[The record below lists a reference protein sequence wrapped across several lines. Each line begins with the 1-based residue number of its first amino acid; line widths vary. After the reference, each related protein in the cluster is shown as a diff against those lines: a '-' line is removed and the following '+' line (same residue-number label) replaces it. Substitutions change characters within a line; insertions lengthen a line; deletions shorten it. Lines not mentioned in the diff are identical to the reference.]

1 MTAFVHSGLFPT
13 KPYCTLQ
20 LKEDFC
26 ISPDMEETI
35 EPDQAPQ
42 RSRWPFVLAVIGGVL
57 LLGFAILWFN
67 RIDLADDYARSELD
81 RLGVEAAFEI
91 DDIGFDKQ
99 VIRNLVLG
107 DPANPDLTAELVEI
121 GNSVSTD
128 GAGVNWVRA
137 SGVKLFAR
145 YENGKLSLGELEK
158 FMDPE
163 DDSPLALPDIWLGLD
178 KAQMRIDSAYG
189 VLGLSLNGEGNLKDG
204 FKGQVAAIAREIDLG
219 ACLIAEPTL
228 YADVSISLGEPRL
241 RGPLRLPDVKC
252 DDAGFSAEN
261 MASRLNL
268 RLGKDLA
275 SWEGSLGTIGG
286 PLRQARNSAQEIKS
300 SLDFSGD
307 MAQSKG
313 VINLTASGVAMP
325 FGGADTAELEGL
337 FTAEYGGDEI
347 TTSFRGDPVVRKARL
362 SPGIM
367 QSIENSASALSGSP
381 VGPVAAA
388 IAEAVRRAGGAMDLA
403 GNVRFS
409 SGNRGMRLTLNSLD
423 VQSRS
428 GAELTLDDPLLL
440 TFAPDGLAIL
450 ADGTVTLK
458 GGGLPNSRLT
468 LFDGS
473 VSDGFAGQLQ
483 MASFAAEDARLTV
496 PEMRFFPTGNGG
508 TAIDGQI
515 LLSGPLADG
524 RLTGLQVPVSA
535 RIDRNGNYALFRNCV
550 DVRFASLKLS
560 TLEAGP
566 TKATLCPDGSNAI
579 IRSGRSGPE
588 VAARTSGLD
597 LRASVGDSPLTL
609 TSGQFGYST
618 RSGLMAREIAIRF
631 GVPGNVSSME
641 IGELTMTLGE
651 ALTGRISGASGQV
664 ANVPLLLENID
675 GEWTYDAG
683 EFAADTSLRVRDE
696 EQVERFRPLVSNDAR
711 ITFADGMITAQGILR
726 EPETQREI
734 TTVDM
739 RHSLDNSTGEA
750 LLDVGWLTFDDELQP
765 EMLTPLTLGV
775 VANVQ
780 GTVTGAG
787 RINWDQSGDGVR
799 SVGEFATRGLNLAA
813 AFGPVTGLKGN
824 IRFSDLLGLE
834 TEPGQIARM
843 AEVNPGVPA
852 FNGMLSYRLLPDRKM
867 EVEGGQWPF
876 AGGMLYLEPT
886 IFDLGEEAER
896 RLEFTVVGV
905 DAAQFLTKFEFEN
918 LSATGIFDGKLPMV
932 FDQDG
937 GRIVGGYLEARR
949 GGGTLAY
956 IGELTYEDMGAMANY
971 AFNAL
976 KSIKYRNLTIGM
988 EGAIDGEIITEVKFA
1003 GLQQGDDA
1011 SRNFITRQ
1019 LAEIPIEF
1027 NVRIQAPF
1035 MQLMSSAKAFY
1046 EPEIL
1051 VGQNLP
1057 ALLRAQEA
1065 RAKAAA
1071 KQLEDNDE

>member
-1 MTAFVHSGLFPT
+1 M
-13 KPYCTLQ
+13 
-20 LKEDFC
+20 
-26 ISPDMEETI
+26 
-35 EPDQAPQ
+35 
-42 RSRWPFVLAVIGGVL
+42 LAALGVL
-57 LLGFAILWFN
+57 LLFGFAILWFN
-67 RIDLADDYARSELD
+67 RVDLADDYARQELE
-81 RLGVEAAFEI
+81 RLDVEAAFEI

-99 VIRNLVLG
+99 IIRNLVLG
-107 DPANPDLTAELVEI
+107 DPENPDLTAELVEI

-145 YENGKLSLGELEK
+145 YVNGKLSLGELEK
-158 FMDPE
+158 FMDPD

-178 KAQMRIDSAYG
+178 KAQMRIESDYG
-189 VLGLSLNGEGNLKDG
+189 VVGLSLNGEGNLKDG
-204 FKGQVAAIAREIDLG
+204 FKGKLAAISREIDLG
-219 ACLIAEPTL
+219 SCLISEPTL
-228 YADVSISLGEPRL
+228 FADISISIGQPRM

-252 DDAGFSAEN
+252 DEAGFAAEN

-286 PLRQARNSAQEIKS
+286 PLRQAGNSAQEIRS

-307 MAQSKG
+307 MEQSKG
-313 VINLTASGVAMP
+313 VIKLTASGVAMP
-325 FGGADTAELEGL
+325 LGGAETAELDGL

-347 TTSFRGDPVVRKARL
+347 TTSFRGDPVIRKARL
-362 SPGIM
+362 SADM
-367 QSIENSASALSGSP
+367 LRSINNGAGSLDGTP
-381 VGPVAAA
+381 VGPVAGSIADA
-388 IAEAVRRAGGAMDLA
+388 IRQAGGAMDIA
-403 GNVRFS
+403 GTVRFS
-409 SGNRGMRLTLNSLD
+409 SGNRGVRLTLNSLD

-440 TFAPDGLAIL
+440 DFTPDGLAIL
-450 ADGTVTLK
+450 ADGTVSLK

-483 MASFAAEDARLTV
+483 MASYTAEDARLTV

-508 TAIDGQI
+508 TAIDGRI

-524 RLTGLQVPVSA
+524 RLTGLQVPINA
-535 RIDRNGNYALFRNCV
+535 RIDRNGNYALFRKCV

-566 TKATLCPDGSNAI
+566 TRATLCPDASTAI
-579 IRSGRSGPE
+579 VRSGRSGPE
-588 VAARTSGLD
+588 VAARTTGLD
-597 LRASVGDSPLTL
+597 LTARVGDSPLNL
-609 TSGQFGYST
+609 SGGRFGYTT
-618 RSGLMAREIAIRF
+618 RNGLMAQDVAIRF
-631 GVPGNVSSME
+631 GVPGNVSKME
-641 IGELTMTLGE
+641 IGEFTMTLGE
-651 ALTGRISGASGQV
+651 SLTGRISGASGQV

-675 GEWTYDAG
+675 GEWSYEGGA
-683 EFAADTSLRVRDE
+683 FKADTGLRVRDE
-696 EQVERFRPLVSNDAR
+696 EQVERFRPLISNDAK
-711 ITFADGMITAQGILR
+711 IIFANGMITATGILR

-739 RHSLDNSTGEA
+739 RHSLDNSTGAA

-765 EMLTPLTLGV
+765 EMLTPLTLGI

-780 GTVTGAG
+780 GTITGSG

-799 SVGEFATRGLNLAA
+799 SIGEFATRGLDLAA

-834 TEPGQIARM
+834 TEPGQTVRM

-852 FNGMLSYRLLPDRKM
+852 FNGVLSYRLLPDRKM

-886 IFDLGEEAER
+886 VFDLGEEAER

-918 LSATGIFDGKLPMV
+918 LSATGIFDGQLPMV

-956 IGELTYEDMGAMANY
+956 IGELTYEDMGTMANY

-1011 SRNFITRQ
+1011 SRNFITKQ
-1019 LAEIPIEF
+1019 LAQIPIEF

-1065 RAKAAA
+1065 RARAAA

>member
-1 MTAFVHSGLFPT
+1 
-13 KPYCTLQ
+13 
-20 LKEDFC
+20 
-26 ISPDMEETI
+26 MEETS
-35 EPDQAPQ
+35 EPDPVRQ
-42 RSRWPFVLAVIGGVL
+42 RSRLSIVLAVIGVVFI
-57 LLGFAILWFN
+57 LGFTILWFN
-67 RIDLADDYARSELD
+67 RIDLADDYARSEID
-81 RLGVEAAFEI
+81 RLGVAAEFEI
-91 DDIGFDKQ
+91 ENIGFDRQ

-107 DPANPDLTAELVEI
+107 DPENPDLTAEMVEI
-121 GNSVSTD
+121 GSSVSTD

-178 KAQMRIDSAYG
+178 RAQMRIDSEYG

-204 FKGQVAAIAREIDLG
+204 FKGQLAAISRQLALG
-219 ACLIAEPTL
+219 SCLITEPTL
-228 YADVSISLGEPRL
+228 FADVSISLGAPRL
-241 RGPLRLPDVKC
+241 RGPLRLPDVNC
-252 DDAGFSAEN
+252 AEAGFAAEN

-286 PLRQARNSAQEIKS
+286 PLRQAGNSAQEVQS

-307 MAQSKG
+307 LEQSKG
-313 VINLTASGVAMP
+313 AINLTASGVTMS
-325 FGGADTAELEGL
+325 FGGADTAEMEGL
-337 FTAEYGGDEI
+337 FTAEYGGDRI
-347 TTSFRGDPVVRKARL
+347 TASFRGDPEIRNARL
-362 SPGIM
+362 SAGIM
-367 QSIENSASALSGSP
+367 RNIANGAGSLDGTP
-381 VGPVAAA
+381 AGPVAAA
-388 IAEAVRRAGGAMDLA
+388 IAEAMRQAGGAMDL
-403 GNVRFS
+403 GGSVRFS
-409 SGNRGMRLTLNSLD
+409 SDSRGTRLTLNSLD
-423 VQSRS
+423 VRSRS
-428 GAELTLDDPLLL
+428 GAEMTLDDPLLL
-440 TFAPDGLAIL
+440 EFAPDGLAIL
-450 ADGTVTLK
+450 ADGTISLS

-483 MASFAAEDARLTV
+483 MASYVAGDAKLTV
-496 PEMRFFPTGNGG
+496 PAMRFFPTGNGG
-508 TAIDGQI
+508 TAVDGRI

-524 RLTGLQVPVSA
+524 QLTGLQIPVNA
-535 RIDRNGNYALFRNCV
+535 RIERNGNYALFRTCV

-566 TKATLCPDGSNAI
+566 TTARLCPDGSSAI
-579 IRSGRSGPE
+579 VRSGRSGAE
-588 VAARTSGLD
+588 VAARAVGLD
-597 LRASVGDSPLTL
+597 LRARVGDSPL
-609 TSGQFGYST
+609 SVSGGQFGYST
-618 RSGLMAREIAIRF
+618 RNGLSAREVAIRF
-631 GVPGNVSSME
+631 GAPGSVSVME
-641 IGELTMTLGE
+641 IGELTMILGE
-651 ALTGRISGASGQV
+651 VLTGQISGASGQV

-675 GEWTYDAG
+675 GNWSYDAG
-683 EFAADTSLRVRDE
+683 AFTADTSLRVRDE
-696 EQVERFRPLVSNDAR
+696 EQVERFRPLISKDAK
-711 ITFADGMITAQGILR
+711 IAFANGMITAQGILR
-726 EPETQREI
+726 EPETQREV
-734 TTVDM
+734 TSVDM
-739 RHSLDNSTGEA
+739 RHSLENSTGAA

-765 EMLTPLTLGV
+765 EMLTPLTLGI

-780 GTVTGAG
+780 GTVTGTG

-799 SVGEFATRGLNLAA
+799 SIGEFATRGLDLAA

-834 TEPGQIARM
+834 TEPGQTVRM

-852 FNGMLSYRLLPDRKM
+852 FNGVLSYRLLPDRKM

-886 IFDLGEEAER
+886 VFDLGEEAER

-956 IGELTYEDMGAMANY
+956 IGELTYEDMGTMANY
-971 AFNAL
+971 AFHAL

-1011 SRNFITRQ
+1011 SRNFITKQ
-1019 LAEIPIEF
+1019 LAQIPIEF